1 MASDAR
7 PPRHA
12 DPPLLPAILAILAVE
27 DCSHCG
33 SALLDVR
40 SLSTPRLK

>member
-12 DPPLLPAILAILAVE
+12 DPPLLPAVLAVE
-27 DCSHCG
+27 DCSYCV

-40 SLSTPRLK
+40 SLSTLRLK